1 MLGLRK
7 LRDVGPGIFER
18 DELEAAGQHD
28 RVVERARL
36 GTRPPIM
43 RHPLAAI
50 KPAVLLSGP
59 CLLIALA
66 GLQPRLQSKDV
77 ARGVAE

>member
-50 KPAVLLSGP
+50 KPAVLLQRSMPVNRSRG
-59 CLLIALA
+59 LA
-66 GLQPRLQSKDV
+66 ATSPVERRCPR
-77 ARGVAE
+77 RR